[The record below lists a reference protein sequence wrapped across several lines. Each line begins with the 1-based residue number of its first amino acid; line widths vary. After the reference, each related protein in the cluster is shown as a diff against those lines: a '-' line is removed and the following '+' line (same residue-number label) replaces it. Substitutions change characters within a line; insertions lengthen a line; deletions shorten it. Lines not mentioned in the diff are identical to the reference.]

1 VTDPEVP
8 QELVGKIDQQK
19 TGYSVTVT
27 STGTG
32 EKRLLAATDD
42 LSGKP
47 AKIAA
52 NQPSKW
58 RTASHA
64 ADLVVISRRDFFSA
78 IEPLRALRNKQGM
91 KVELADVEDIYDE
104 FSFGDKSPTAV
115 KDFLLYASTNWKIKP
130 RYVLLAGDA
139 SHDPKNYLGF
149 GDWDLVPTKL
159 IDTQLMETASDD
171 WLADFNG
178 DGTADLSVGRLPVR
192 TAEEA
197 GAIVKKIF
205 GYDSSEPL
213 QSMLLVA
220 DINNGFDFESA
231 ASELRGLIPANLI
244 VEQINRGQ
252 VDPATAKST
261 LMDAIMRGQKVV
273 NYMGHG
279 SLNLWAG
286 SLLTN
291 EDARSLT
298 NGERLPV
305 FVMMTCLNG
314 YFHDP
319 ALDSLAE
326 SLLKAEQGGAVAVW
340 TSTGMTTPVE
350 QSVLNQQLY
359 RLLFATGNANGQ
371 ALTLGEATTRAKA
384 AVNDGDIRRTWV
396 LLGDPTMRMR

>member
-1 VTDPEVP
+1 
-8 QELVGKIDQQK
+8 
-19 TGYSVTVT
+19 
-27 STGTG
+27 
-32 EKRLLAATDD
+32 
-42 LSGKP
+42 
-47 AKIAA
+47 
-52 NQPSKW
+52 
-58 RTASHA
+58 
-64 ADLVVISRRDFFSA
+64 
-78 IEPLRALRNKQGM
+78 
-91 KVELADVEDIYDE
+91 
-104 FSFGDKSPTAV
+104 
-115 KDFLLYASTNWKIKP
+115 
-130 RYVLLAGDA
+130 
-139 SHDPKNYLGF
+139 
-149 GDWDLVPTKL
+149 
-159 IDTQLMETASDD
+159 
-171 WLADFNG
+171 
-178 DGTADLSVGRLPVR
+178 VR

-197 GAIVKKIF
+197 GAMVKKIV

-213 QSMLLVA
+213 QSMVLVA

-231 ASELRGLIPANLI
+231 ASELRGLIPANLR

>member
-1 VTDPEVP
+1 
-8 QELVGKIDQQK
+8 
-19 TGYSVTVT
+19 
-27 STGTG
+27 
-32 EKRLLAATDD
+32 
-42 LSGKP
+42 
-47 AKIAA
+47 
-52 NQPSKW
+52 
-58 RTASHA
+58 
-64 ADLVVISRRDFFSA
+64 
-78 IEPLRALRNKQGM
+78 
-91 KVELADVEDIYDE
+91 
-104 FSFGDKSPTAV
+104 V
-115 KDFLLYASTNWKIKP
+115 KDFLLYAATSWKVKP

-159 IDTQLMETASDD
+159 IDTQLMETGSDD
-171 WLADFNG
+171 WLSDFNG

-197 GAIVKKIF
+197 GAMVKKIV

-213 QSMLLVA
+213 QSMVLVA

-231 ASELRGLIPANLI
+231 ASELRGLIPANLR